1 VTASG
6 NGSAQLVLERCAAL
20 GGISEEPGRLTRRFA
35 TEALA
40 RAGEEVAGWMREA
53 GMAVRSDNAGN
64 VIGRYDAEVAGAP
77 TLLLGSHLDTVRD
90 AGRYDGPLGVL
101 AGIAVVERLAA
112 RGEPPAFAVEVV
124 GFADEEGLR
133 FGTAYLGSKVVAGH
147 FDLECLQLTDEDG
160 VTMAEAITAAGGDP
174 GALAGDA
181 WSGAGLL
188 GYWEL
193 HIEQGPV
200 LEAEGLPVGVVSAIA
215 GQSRIRVT
223 LSGEAGHAG
232 TVPMELRR
240 DALSG
245 AAELV
250 LAAEAAARGEQ
261 GLVATV
267 GELAVAPGAANVVP
281 GGVTLSLDV
290 RHADDDARQRG
301 CAVLR
306 ARAEAI
312 AAERRLGIEW
322 RVLQETA
329 AVATSPEL
337 TGLLEQAIAEQG
349 LPARRLTSGAG
360 HDAVVMAGLAPVAM
374 LFVRCAGGVSHNP
387 AESVAEDDV
396 AVALDVLSRAVDLLA
411 SA

>member
-1 VTASG
+1 MTASG
-6 NGSAQLVLERCAAL
+6 SGSARLVLERCAVL

-40 RAGEEVAGWMREA
+40 RAGDEVAGWMREA
-53 GMAVRSDNAGN
+53 GMSVRRDNAGN
-64 VIGRYDAEVAGAP
+64 VIGRYDAGAAGAR
-77 TLLLGSHLDTVRD
+77 TLVLGSHLDSVRD

-101 AGIAVVERLAA
+101 AGIAIVERLAA
-112 RGEPPAFAVEVV
+112 RGEPPAFAVEVA
-124 GFADEEGLR
+124 GFADEEGVR
-133 FGTAYLGSKVVAGH
+133 FGTAYLGSRVVAGR
-147 FDLECLQLTDEDG
+147 FDPDYLRLTDEDG
-160 VTMAEAITAAGGDP
+160 VTMAEAIAAAGGDP

-188 GYWEL
+188 GYCEL

-215 GQSRIRVT
+215 GQSRIRAT

-240 DALSG
+240 DALAG

-250 LAAEAAARGEQ
+250 LAAEAAARAEH

-281 GGVTLSLDV
+281 GSVTLSLDV
-290 RHADDDARQRG
+290 RHADDAARERA
-301 CAVLR
+301 CALLR

-337 TGLLEQAIAEQG
+337 TALLERAIAEQG
-349 LPARRLTSGAG
+349 LAVRRLTSGAG
-360 HDAVVMAGLAPVAM
+360 HDAAVMAGLAPVAM
-374 LFVRCAGGVSHNP
+374 LFVRCSGGISHNP

-396 AVALDVLSRAVDLLA
+396 AVALDVLGRAVDLLA
-411 SA
+411 GS